1 MNRDDVWE
9 YDPTCWDDD
18 EAAAY
23 DRAALAHQKAQAL
36 EDRTTGQQLDPMPT
50 FDEWTSTGGDD
61 AEC

>member
-1 MNRDDVWE
+1 MNVHDL
-9 YDPTCWDDD
+9 DPTCSSEEDFPV
-18 EAAAY
+18 ERAY
-23 DRAALAHQKAQAL
+23 ARATLAHQQRQAL